1 MYLVQ
6 SDNDYYYGNIPLYKI
21 KSIIKSKSISYMK
34 AIYSKLFLF
43 LQVSGIL
50 SYRINVF
57 RYSPKSVPFLSPTTT
72 KKKKKGKNREKSKK
86 RHDSIEPTS
95 SYQKV
100 FLSTPSK
107 ASRSSPPQSVC
118 LSNGTEPK
126 SLKISRA
133 ESPFAVNL
141 QPARRV
147 GPLSPDF
154 VGSTL
159 PASPTPRHESREQKK
174 RKKEEEGEGEGNRRN
189 RRPLFRA
196 LPRFRSTRSNYRL

>member
-1 MYLVQ
+1 
-6 SDNDYYYGNIPLYKI
+6 
-21 KSIIKSKSISYMK
+21 MK

-57 RYSPKSVPFLSPTTT
+57 RYSPKPVPFLTPTTT

-95 SYQKV
+95 SYRKV

-147 GPLSPDF
+147 GPLSPGF

-159 PASPTPRHESREQKK
+159 PASPTPRHESRELKKKKERGRGRRGGQQKK
-174 RKKEEEGEGEGNRRN
+174 QAT
-189 RRPLFRA
+189 LVQ
-196 LPRFRSTRSNYRL
+196 STPTIS